1 MQCFPL
7 FLCHPPSDSLPRA
20 SFILSLSLSPIC
32 HSLLREISFSFAGN
46 TWPHACAHGLSGSRN
61 THART
66 YTREHALTLSLERCT
81 DYVTVAF
88 TTLRFGRFD
97 WVARSNF
104 SSLEGKFGREGMN
117 GRSSV
122 HRADTRLS
130 SIREE
135 VTVESSG
142 DEHYRTGIVVGHVL
156 VCVSLTC
163 QACSY
168 HPARALVAPTT
179 PNLDFLVALVT

>member
-1 MQCFPL
+1 MAPCV
-7 FLCHPPSDSLPRA
+7 CTRA
-20 SFILSLSLSPIC
+20 VWQP
-32 HSLLREISFSFAGN
+32 
-46 TWPHACAHGLSGSRN
+46 RN

-142 DEHYRTGIVVGHVL
+142 DEHCRYRCRSRARLRLTHLPSVLISSCSRAGSPDYPEPRLPRGTCHVINEIRIM
-156 VCVSLTC
+156 CIFDT
-163 QACSY
+163 
-168 HPARALVAPTT
+168 PAQNRHLNEKQRSEA
-179 PNLDFLVALVT
+179 

>member
-1 MQCFPL
+1 MAPCV
-7 FLCHPPSDSLPRA
+7 CTRA
-20 SFILSLSLSPIC
+20 VWQP
-32 HSLLREISFSFAGN
+32 
-46 TWPHACAHGLSGSRN
+46 RN

-142 DEHYRTGIVVGHVL
+142 DEHCRTGIVVGHVL